1 MDVNI
6 QLLNAFS
13 LPRKELTEENVHSPC
28 PSNRSNILRS
38 SQKRAVSG
46 YFVALETGGKK
57 DLPELA
63 QIQAQVRIALYSQPE
78 PRGLVLVRAV
88 DQMRSLSSCLECDH

>member
-13 LPRKELTEENVHSPC
+13 LPRNELTEENVRSPC

-78 PRGLVLVRAV
+78 PRGLVLV
-88 DQMRSLSSCLECDH
+88 DQMRSLGSCLECDH